1 MHLKFKHVIAAGFKA
16 QVLIQK
22 FWSRLSDSLFATSSQ
37 VMPML
42 ICTVHTWR
50 RECAYEA
57 TKASIEP
64 DVCHAWGQSGQKKK
78 EKVLKRRREPFK
90 EKKIECNDTLLYTT
104 LSF

>member
-1 MHLKFKHVIAAGFKA
+1 MHLKFKHVIAAVFKA

-22 FWSRLSDSLFATSSQ
+22 FWSRLSNSLFATSSQ

-42 ICTVHTWR
+42 IRRVHIWR
-50 RECAYEA
+50 RECAYMA

-64 DVCHAWGQSGQKKK
+64 DVCHAWGQSGQEKKK

-90 EKKIECNDTLLYTT
+90 GKK
-104 LSF
+104 